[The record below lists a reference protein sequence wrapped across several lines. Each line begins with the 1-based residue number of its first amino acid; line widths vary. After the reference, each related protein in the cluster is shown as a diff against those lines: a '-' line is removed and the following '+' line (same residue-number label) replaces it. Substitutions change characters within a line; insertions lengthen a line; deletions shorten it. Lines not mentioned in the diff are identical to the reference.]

1 MTPTVTERRNAPRVD
16 ESRSDKIR
24 TWHRERLAMVYIRQ
38 STPQQVL
45 VHQESTRLQYEL
57 AGRAEDLG
65 WGSDRIVVVDD
76 DLGKSGASAAGRAGF
91 QRVVTEVSLDHV
103 GIILGVE
110 MSRLAR
116 CNKDW
121 HQLLELCALFR
132 TLIADVDGIYDPAQY
147 NDRLLLGLKGTMS
160 EAELHILKQRM
171 RQGALSKARRGE
183 LKFALPIG
191 YLWDAAGQMQLD
203 PDEQVQQVVRLIF
216 HTFDELGTINAVVRY
231 LAQHRIELGVRVR
244 EGPGKGELVWHR
256 PFRVTVHNILTHPL
270 YAGAYVY
277 GRRQVDPRRKQPERP
292 QTGRVVMDPADW
304 HALLPDHCPAY
315 ISWAEY
321 ERNQERLQQNRAQA
335 EARGA
340 VRQGAALLAG
350 LVVCARCTRRLQ
362 VHYNRQ
368 NHHSYHCTQRRNNY
382 GEPLCQCISGPC
394 LDAFVR
400 HHVLAA
406 LEPATLELSLAA
418 AERVQ
423 QERDELTQLWQQRLE
438 RARYEADR
446 AARQYHAVEPENRL
460 VVRTLERAWEER
472 LVALQRLE
480 EDYRRVQGQQPRV
493 LTSEEREQIRQLAV
507 DIPALW
513 DAPMTTMADRKEIVR
528 QIVDHIVV
536 DARGRSEQ
544 VAVTMHWIGGGQTD
558 GIVTRPVARYADL
571 SYYPELSRRI
581 RTLAQEGLSTTAIA
595 QQLTAEGYRPPQDGA
610 HFGEA
615 TMRELHRRLGIT
627 PGKQRLRRREG
638 LAVDEWWPTEIAQML
653 EIPRSTLYTWMDRG
667 WLQIRRH
674 EQQTRSWIVWAD
686 EAELAR
692 LRQLRQQVVETAR
705 SRQGGRR
712 GGLGLLAHAAPQG
725 AS

>member
-160 EAELHILKQRM
+160 EAELHILKQQM

-191 YLWDAAGQMQLD
+191 YVWDAAGQMQLD
-203 PDEQVQQVVRLIF
+203 PDEQVQQVVRVIF

-270 YAGAYVY
+270 YAGAHVY

-315 ISWAEY
+315 ISWTEY
-321 ERNQERLQQNRAQA
+321 ERNQERLQQNRGQA

-460 VVRTLERAWEER
+460 VVRTLERAWEESGWSPCS
-472 LVALQRLE
+472 
-480 EDYRRVQGQQPRV
+480 D
-493 LTSEEREQIRQLAV
+493 S
-507 DIPALW
+507 
-513 DAPMTTMADRKEIVR
+513 K
-528 QIVDHIVV
+528 
-536 DARGRSEQ
+536 
-544 VAVTMHWIGGGQTD
+544 
-558 GIVTRPVARYADL
+558 
-571 SYYPELSRRI
+571 
-581 RTLAQEGLSTTAIA
+581 RTIA
-595 QQLTAEGYRPPQDGA
+595 
-610 HFGEA
+610 
-615 TMRELHRRLGIT
+615 
-627 PGKQRLRRREG
+627 
-638 LAVDEWWPTEIAQML
+638 
-653 EIPRSTLYTWMDRG
+653 
-667 WLQIRRH
+667 
-674 EQQTRSWIVWAD
+674 
-686 EAELAR
+686 
-692 LRQLRQQVVETAR
+692 
-705 SRQGGRR
+705 
-712 GGLGLLAHAAPQG
+712 
-725 AS
+725 ASKASNRAS